1 MLSSYIKPE
10 DPAYLN
16 NALSVVA
23 WDAGY
28 AYDEMQTDLGQLKQ
42 TYPHVLSV
50 STIGTSELGREV
62 PVLRIGQ
69 ENARYHVLFQGA
81 IHGREHMTAWLLT
94 ALSDYALAH
103 CYCVSETPDETDIL
117 QRRAYHHCRIAIY
130 PPPTPHRGWR
140 GDSAQISDG
149 PATPGA
155 GSHSGLCRT
164 GPGCSSPLPGR
175 CLRRSCRI
183 CA

>member
-10 DPAYLN
+10 NLAYLS

-23 WDAGY
+23 WDAAY
-28 AYDEMQTDLGQLKQ
+28 TYDEMQADIGQLKQ

-94 ALSDYALAH
+94 ALSDSL
-103 CYCVSETPDETDIL
+103 L
-117 QRRAYHHCRIAIY
+117 LRI
-130 PPPTPHRGWR
+130 RN
-140 GDSAQISDG
+140 
-149 PATPGA
+149 
-155 GSHSGLCRT
+155 SG
-164 GPGCSSPLPGR
+164 
-175 CLRRSCRI
+175 
-183 CA
+183 

>member
-10 DPAYLN
+10 NLAYLS

-140 GDSAQISDG
+140 GVF
-149 PATPGA
+149 
-155 GSHSGLCRT
+155 
-164 GPGCSSPLPGR
+164 
-175 CLRRSCRI
+175 
-183 CA
+183 CADQ